1 MKSLKYLILFIFLL
15 NCSFD
20 NKSGIW
26 DSSNNTISKN
36 DDLLKD
42 FKTLSIKKE
51 SFKQTIDIKKN
62 FQFILNKKINN
73 SEWKDIFF
81 NKENNFSNFSY
92 NDINKLRFRSKK
104 LSRYELSDYLVSEN
118 KHIVTSDKKGNLII
132 FSLEKGKVV
141 SKYNFYK
148 NKYKNIKKILNYSID
163 KDIIYISDNL
173 GYLYAFDIKNNKI
186 IWAKDLKIP
195 FRSNLK
201 IIKGMIVVASQ
212 NNNLFFFDKKGN
224 QLALIPTEETI
235 VKNQFINNISSNNEN
250 LFFLNTYGSI
260 YAIDNRNLKIKWFL
274 NLNQSINL
282 NTSNQFL
289 GSEIINHKKFVIIS
303 SEKFTYVIDSS
314 SGVIIYKKEFSSKI
328 KPVAFS
334 KYLFLL
340 TKNDFLVCLDLDVGK
355 ILYSYDVNDKIAEFL
370 DTKKK
375 RVKFKN
381 FMIVNSQIFIFLNNS
396 YVLKFSIDGKLKKI
410 EKLPTRLLSNPI
422 ILDKS
427 IFYADSNHKLSI
439 VD

>member
-1 MKSLKYLILFIFLL
+1 MKSLNYLILFIFLL

-36 DDLLKD
+36 DNLFKD

-62 FQFILNKKINN
+62 FQFILDKTINN

-148 NKYKNIKKILNYSID
+148 NKYKNIKKILNFSID
-163 KDIIYISDNL
+163 KGIIYISDNL

-235 VKNQFINNISSNNEN
+235 VKNQFINNISSNDEN

-289 GSEIINHKKFVIIS
+289 GSEIINHKKFVITS

-314 SGVIIYKKEFSSKI
+314 SGVIMYKKEFSSKI
-328 KPVAFS
+328 KPVAFG

-355 ILYSYDVNDKIAEFL
+355 ILYSYDVNDRIAEFL
-370 DTKKK
+370 GTKKK
-375 RVKFKN
+375 KVKFKN

>member
-1 MKSLKYLILFIFLL
+1 
-15 NCSFD
+15 
-20 NKSGIW
+20 
-26 DSSNNTISKN
+26 
-36 DDLLKD
+36 
-42 FKTLSIKKE
+42 
-51 SFKQTIDIKKN
+51 
-62 FQFILNKKINN
+62 
-73 SEWKDIFF
+73 
-81 NKENNFSNFSY
+81 
-92 NDINKLRFRSKK
+92 
-104 LSRYELSDYLVSEN
+104 
-118 KHIVTSDKKGNLII
+118 
-132 FSLEKGKVV
+132 
-141 SKYNFYK
+141 
-148 NKYKNIKKILNYSID
+148 
-163 KDIIYISDNL
+163 
-173 GYLYAFDIKNNKI
+173 
-186 IWAKDLKIP
+186 
-195 FRSNLK
+195 
-201 IIKGMIVVASQ
+201 MIVVASQ

-282 NTSNQFL
+282 NTSNHFL

-340 TKNDFLVCLDLDVGK
+340 TKNDFLVCLDLDAGK